1 MTHGDFPKLFACLP
15 AAKQYPGRQVG
26 SSARGTGGDETKICD
41 HQKRGIDDGDSNYWL
56 VVWNICF
63 FPYIGNNTIIPTDEV
78 IFFRGVQT
86 TNQIITVSNLKSS
99 TSRT

>member
-86 TNQIITVSNLKSS
+86 TNQIIIIIIIIQSGPP
-99 TSRT
+99 